1 MKTFK
6 NLLLLLATLFSSC
19 AVNRTLTLNN
29 VELNPAY
36 SDYHSVLIVVQEKR
50 QPVLQGQQKTS
61 WCGRNGIYNI
71 QTESGKPL
79 SAEFTE
85 TIVTALKKKG
95 NQVESLTVDM
105 RMDIDSLTRLYAST
119 KKEERL
125 VLITINHW
133 ETNCTA
139 LFSSMRY
146 EVISGFTMTVFD
158 QSGKLMATADVSDTK
173 IAEQG
178 AGLNMK
184 VLQKLANVAL
194 EEQMKKL
201 FNTPDIKASLQRT
214 TIQ

>member
-6 NLLLLLATLFSSC
+6 NLLLLLVLLFSSC

-50 QPVLQGQQKTS
+50 QPVLQGQQKVS

-79 SAEFTE
+79 STEFTE

-95 NQVESLTVDM
+95 NQAESLIVDM
-105 RMDIDSLTRLYAST
+105 RTDVDSLARLYSGT
-119 KKEERL
+119 RKEERI
-125 VLITINHW
+125 VLITIKNW
-133 ETNCTA
+133 ETNCTP

-146 EVISGFTMTVFD
+146 EVISSFTMTVFD
-158 QSGKLMATADVSDTK
+158 QSGKAMATAEASDTK

-184 VLQKLANVAL
+184 VLQNLANVAL